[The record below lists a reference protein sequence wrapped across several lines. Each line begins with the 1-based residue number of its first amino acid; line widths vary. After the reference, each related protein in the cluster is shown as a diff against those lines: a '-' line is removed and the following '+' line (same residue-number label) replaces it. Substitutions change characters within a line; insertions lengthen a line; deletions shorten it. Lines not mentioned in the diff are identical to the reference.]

1 VKAFIALLLLAA
13 TIPPPAQAAEPA
25 PLSLDQVVDN
35 LIRKNEERD
44 QALRSFEATRTYHL
58 VYRGFPSD
66 KEAEM
71 TVDAL
76 YESPSTKNFK
86 VTSQSGSKAILDRVF
101 KKLFES
107 EKEAAQPEVRGHTQ
121 LNRSNYE
128 FELLGYESSDQ
139 AGQYV
144 LQVTPKSKSK
154 YLYHGKI
161 WVDGA
166 DFAVTRIEGEPAQ
179 NPSFWTKKSEI
190 HHEYKKVQ
198 GFWLPARNQSI
209 SYIRLGGRATL
220 TIEYHN
226 YKLTDTRD
234 PAPTVAASASGTVNS
249 Q

>member
-1 VKAFIALLLLAA
+1 MKSFIAVLLLAA
-13 TIPPPAQAAEPA
+13 SSVYAAEPA

-35 LIRKNEERD
+35 LIRKNEERA

-86 VTSQSGSKAILDRVF
+86 VVSQSGSKLVLDRVF
-101 KKLFES
+101 KKLLES
-107 EKEAAQPEVRGHTQ
+107 EKEAAQPEMRSHTQ
-121 LNRSNYE
+121 LNRSNYD
-128 FELLGYESSDQ
+128 FALLGYEDQ
-139 AGQYV
+139 ASLYV
-144 LQVTPKSKSK
+144 LQVSPKSKSK
-154 YLYHGKI
+154 YLYRGKI
-161 WVDGA
+161 WVDGT
-166 DFAVTRIEGEPAQ
+166 DFAVTRIEAEPAQ

-190 HHEYKKVQ
+190 YHEYSKIK
-198 GFWLPARNQSI
+198 GFWLPVRNQSI

-220 TIEYHN
+220 TIEYKD
-226 YKLTDTRD
+226 YKLTGVRD
-234 PAPTVAASASGTVNS
+234 SVPTVATSGSSTANS